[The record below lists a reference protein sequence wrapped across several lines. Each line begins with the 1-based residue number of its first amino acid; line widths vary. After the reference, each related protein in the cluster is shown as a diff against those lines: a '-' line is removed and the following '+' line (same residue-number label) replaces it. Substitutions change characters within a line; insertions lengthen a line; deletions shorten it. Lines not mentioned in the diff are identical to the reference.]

1 MYHAWLGNPCHN
13 HNHNCFTT
21 FHKCFIS
28 ARHRDKLHIQR
39 LPWIWGVSFC
49 GGWFANMSQFQQ
61 PWSFAIT
68 IFSLMNRLQGNCN
81 FQSKSSHK
89 PQPLNPVPRQL
100 GVFATCF
107 IQPGDPREAPGERSL
122 TPTLMINAW
131 NLKMMRIKK
140 SHLRDISVWAKDWSI
155 EALKGHF
162 FPWFTYQV
170 RLLAGCS
177 NLPTAFSLRLQAPR
191 HKLKRK
197 VSASWSALPRRARRD
212 SSTLRTRLTYKWAL
226 QPSQNEKM
234 WQSLLLST

>member
-1 MYHAWLGNPCHN
+1 MCNSEGLRRELWNLNLETASEGKDP
-13 HNHNCFTT
+13 
-21 FHKCFIS
+21 KSIS
-28 ARHRDKLHIQR
+28 ALRCTTHGWETHVTTTTTTVSPHFTKVFNFCEAPRQASHSALALDLSR
-39 LPWIWGVSFC
+39 VSFC
-49 GGWFANMSQFQQ
+49 AGWFANMSQFQQ

-140 SHLRDISVWAKDWSI
+140 SSLRDISV
-155 EALKGHF
+155 
-162 FPWFTYQV
+162 
-170 RLLAGCS
+170 
-177 NLPTAFSLRLQAPR
+177 
-191 HKLKRK
+191 
-197 VSASWSALPRRARRD
+197 
-212 SSTLRTRLTYKWAL
+212 
-226 QPSQNEKM
+226 
-234 WQSLLLST
+234 